1 MKKPAKI
8 ANGKPKGK
16 PPSERA
22 VSQGRHEA
30 RCLICAHQEREAIE
44 QSFVGWVSPAKI
56 AEEYSVSRD
65 GVYRHAHAFGLME
78 KRRRNVRAALERII
92 EKAGEVEVNASSVV
106 GAVSAY
112 ARINSRG
119 EWVERAETVNL
130 NELFQRMTS
139 SELEAYAKA
148 GTLPDWFQAP
158 SAATQTDSSEGTDGR

>member
-1 MKKPAKI
+1 MKNPAKV
-8 ANGKPKGK
+8 ANNKPKGK
-16 PPSERA
+16 IPSDRI
-22 VSQGRHEA
+22 VNQGRHEA
-30 RCLICAHQEREAIE
+30 RCLICAHQDREQIE
-44 QSFVGWVSPAKI
+44 QSFVAWVSPAKI
-56 AEEYSVSRD
+56 AEEHSVSRD
-65 GVYRHAHAFGLME
+65 GVYRHAHAMGLME

-119 EWVERAETVNL
+119 EWVERAETVNV

-148 GTLPDWFQAP
+148 GTLPDWFQGP
-158 SAATQTDSSEGTDGR
+158 SGATPTDSNGGKDVS

>member
-1 MKKPAKI
+1 M
-8 ANGKPKGK
+8 
-16 PPSERA
+16 
-22 VSQGRHEA
+22 
-30 RCLICAHQEREAIE
+30 
-44 QSFVGWVSPAKI
+44 
-56 AEEYSVSRD
+56 
-65 GVYRHAHAFGLME
+65 GLMD

-92 EKAGEVEVNASSVV
+92 EKAGEVDVNAASVV

-148 GTLPDWFQAP
+148 GTLPDWFHAP
-158 SAATQTDSSEGTDGR
+158 TGATETESNGGADAS